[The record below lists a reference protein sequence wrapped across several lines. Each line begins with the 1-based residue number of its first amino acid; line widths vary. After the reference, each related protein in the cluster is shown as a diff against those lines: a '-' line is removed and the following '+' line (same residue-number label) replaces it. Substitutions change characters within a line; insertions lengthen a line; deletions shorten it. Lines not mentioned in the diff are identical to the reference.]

1 MDINTLVAELM
12 RLVSDKIKSRKGL
25 HSFVE
30 EVVKPYVETTCDRFV
45 EKKERE
51 LRTMLENVLTSLPN
65 GKQGV
70 PYEVYIPLSADLLE
84 MLQEYVADPQ
94 ACTCEVVEGIGL
106 SCEWAADLSSI
117 RLFGEPTV
125 YGESVGL
132 TLRFSFIDSQNVF
145 QTVDSHST
153 FVVAADPKKLWNNI
167 ETPLDIPFYK
177 ADEFSSAEFVP
188 GEKRIVAAS
197 KRGRSHA
204 HTGKPRDD
212 HFEFK
217 HLDNGW
223 YVLAVADGAGSAIYS
238 REGSKVACRTVVEHC
253 VAKLQDSTKLD
264 ANIWAYYDCDDSV
277 GTDNQPVS
285 EDDSS
290 TEATATEATATDA
303 TTTDAAT
310 TDATATDATTTD
322 ATTTDA
328 ATTDATAT
336 DATTTDATA
345 TDATATDA
353 TATDATTTDATA
365 TDATA
370 TDATATDAT
379 TTDATA
385 TDATAT
391 DATATETSRPDA
403 SSASYTEESESGAT
417 MRVADEQPSVDS
429 LDKQT
434 LKDRIGLAMF
444 ETLGHAAYRAHRAI
458 KTTAEKA
465 QSRTRD
471 FATTML
477 LTICKKF
484 GENGWFVASYWVG
497 DGAVGIYT
505 EGEAGSELQLMGEPD
520 GGEFAGQTRFLIMPE
535 VVTSEELGRRIR
547 VSFVKDFTSLMLMT
561 DGVSDPMFD
570 TDANLLRPDKWKDLW
585 ENLNAKVP
593 FADPAVEPE
602 ELSKKLL
609 DWLDFWAV
617 GNHDDRTILVVY

>member
-1 MDINTLVAELM
+1 MDINTLVTELM

-51 LRTMLENVLTSLPN
+51 LKSMFANVLSSLPN

-223 YVLAVADGAGSAIYS
+223 YILAVADGAGSAIYS

-253 VAKLQDSTKLD
+253 VAQLQDSTKLD
-264 ANIWAYYDCDDSV
+264 ADIWAYYDCDDSV

-285 EDDSS
+285 EDDSP

-310 TDATATDATTTD
+310 TDATATDAT
-322 ATTTDA
+322 
-328 ATTDATAT
+328 AT
-336 DATTTDATA
+336 DATTTEATA
-345 TDATATDA
+345 TDATATE
-353 TATDATTTDATA
+353 
-365 TDATA
+365 
-370 TDATATDAT
+370 
-379 TTDATA
+379 
-385 TDATAT
+385 
-391 DATATETSRPDA
+391 ATATETSRPDA

-429 LDKQT
+429 VDKQT

-535 VVTSEELGRRIR
+535 VVTPAELVRRIR

-585 ENLNAKVP
+585 ENLNAEVP
-593 FADPAVEPE
+593 FADADVEPE